1 MILWKVVKSL
11 IQVQKIKLY
20 PNQTMRKIL
29 DDLCNYRRYC
39 WNQGLAL
46 WNDMYETSLIL
57 NDKKLYPSERKVRD
71 ELVANKEDWQYHLSA
86 RCLQLAISD
95 LGKAWKNFF
104 NKSMSNWGK
113 PKFKSKKAP
122 RQGFKTDRAKIIN
135 GKLRLDKPLGIK
147 SWYDIRFKGA
157 KNLEGELK
165 VVSIYC
171 ENGKYWASL
180 PFEVEIKKKDKA
192 HSNTAV
198 DVNVGHLN
206 YTNGKVN
213 TLPDNLKRLYKR
225 IKYYRRKLARK
236 RVVNGKK
243 ATKTNNYVK
252 TRAKLQR
259 DHRKIANIQHDII
272 QKFTTELVIN
282 YDQIVIEDLEVKKM
296 QMTHV
301 ASKGLQRSLFGYFRQ
316 VLTYKVE
323 WYDKKVVLADKY
335 YPSTQRCSKCGFI
348 KTGEDKVGLNGNQ
361 KHRTKHDEYICY
373 ECGAIMDRDENA
385 VANLLA
391 LLN

>member
-1 MILWKVVKSL
+1 MIR
-11 IQVQKIKLY
+11 VQKVRLY
-20 PNQTMRKIL
+20 PNKTMKKVI
-29 DDLCNYRRYC
+29 DDLCDYRRYC

-46 WNDMYETSLIL
+46 WNDMYDSSLIL
-57 NDKKLYPSERKVRD
+57 EDKLLRPSERKVRD
-71 ELVANKEDWQYHLSA
+71 ELVANKEDWQYLLSA

-104 NKSMSNWGK
+104 DRSQPDWGK

-135 GKLRLDKPLGIK
+135 GKLRLDKPRGIK
-147 SWYDIRFKGA
+147 TWYDIRFKGA

-165 VVSIYC
+165 VVSIYR

-180 PFEVEIKKKDKA
+180 PFEVEIKKKTKTGKN
-192 HSNTAV
+192 SAV

-206 YTNGKVN
+206 YTDGKIN
-213 TLPDNLKRLYKR
+213 TLPNNLKRLYKR
-225 IKYYRRKLARK
+225 IKYYQRKLAKK

-243 ATKTNNYVK
+243 ATQTSNYVK

-259 DHRKIANIQHDII
+259 DYRKVASIQHDII
-272 QKFTTELVIN
+272 QKVTTELVTN
-282 YDQIVIEDLEVKKM
+282 YDQVVIEELDVKKM

-316 VLTYKVE
+316 ALTCKCN
-323 WYDKKVVLADKY
+323 WYGKKVVLADKY
-335 YPSTQRCSKCGFI
+335 YPSTQRCSKCGFV
-348 KTGEDKVGLNGNQ
+348 KTGEDKVGLNGNE
-361 KHRTKHDEYICY
+361 KHRTKHNEYMCY
-373 ECGAIMDRDENA
+373 ECGAIMDRDENRSEEHTSE
-385 VANLLA
+385 LQSR
-391 LLN
+391 